1 MGADLYQRRSAARVT
16 FTPASRSYGQRRRK
30 GARRRDVLV
39 LFASLALLGAA
50 IWMATHVTIGGR
62 SAANAATRVAA
73 AHLVE
78 PAVPVYAV
86 SDRHEAAQALLS
98 PPYSWDYRW
107 GQANPAAGAPALRA
121 KAAILVDI
129 DNRHVLF
136 SRNPHQR
143 MAIASTTKLT
153 TAMVALDH
161 ASPDDRLVVPDTAV
175 NVEPNVMGLSAG
187 ETLTVRELLYGLLLD
202 SGNDAAETLAANAVG
217 HGRADFVRAMNSK
230 AVALGLTDTH
240 FVNPSG
246 LDDAGQ
252 YSSAHDLALTAAYL
266 FEHYPVLAG
275 VVTTKEQTLP
285 YSSDHKAFFP
295 TNLDKLLWT
304 YPGAIGFKTG
314 LTDIAGQVFVG
325 GAHRGTHT
333 LVTVEMDDPLIFT
346 DAASLLDYGFR
357 REG

>member
-30 GARRRDVLV
+30 GARRRDALV
-39 LFASLALLGAA
+39 LFASLALLAVA
-50 IWMATHVTIGGR
+50 IWTASHVTAGAR
-62 SAANAATRVAA
+62 SAATAATRAAA
-73 AHLVE
+73 AHVVE
-78 PAVPVYAV
+78 PAVPAYAMNGRQ
-86 SDRHEAAQALLS
+86 DAAQALLS

-107 GQANPAAGAPALRA
+107 AQAHPAMGTPAIHAR
-121 KAAILVDI
+121 AAILVDI
-129 DNRHVLF
+129 DTRHVLF
-136 SRNPHQR
+136 SVNPHQR
-143 MAIASTTKLT
+143 GAMASTTKLT

-161 ASPDDRLVVPDTAV
+161 ASPDAKLLVPAEAT

-202 SGNDAAETLAANAVG
+202 SGNDAAETLAANTVG
-217 HGRADFVRAMNSK
+217 RGRADFVLAMNRK
-230 AVALGLTDTH
+230 AAALGLTDTN

-252 YSSAHDLALTAAYL
+252 YSSPHDLALTATYL
-266 FEHYPVLAG
+266 YEHYPVLAD
-275 VVTTKEQTLP
+275 VVTTKQETLP
-285 YSSDHKAFFP
+285 YSPDHKAFFP

-314 LTDIAGQVFVG
+314 LTDMAGQVFVG

>member
-1 MGADLYQRRSAARVT
+1 MDG
-16 FTPASRSYGQRRRK
+16 
-30 GARRRDVLV
+30 RDVL
-39 LFASLALLGAA
+39 L
-50 IWMATHVTIGGR
+50 GR
-62 SAANAATRVAA
+62 S
-73 AHLVE
+73 
-78 PAVPVYAV
+78 
-86 SDRHEAAQALLS
+86 
-98 PPYSWDYRW
+98 
-107 GQANPAAGAPALRA
+107 
-121 KAAILVDI
+121 
-129 DNRHVLF
+129 
-136 SRNPHQR
+136 PHQR

-153 TAMVALDH
+153 TAMVVLDH

-202 SGNDAAETLAANAVG
+202 SGNDAAETLAANTVG

-314 LTDIAGQVFVG
+314 LTDIAGQAFVAAAHL
-325 GAHRGTHT
+325 GAPT
-333 LVTVEMDDPLIFT
+333 LLTVASDDPLIST
-346 DAASLLDYGFR
+346 DAPSLLDYGFR